1 VAGQNST
8 ECAATGFELT
18 CLRAFA
24 GIIGDLAGETRI
36 LKALRAQMFMQFSS
50 IDDAISEIHDGRMVI
65 IVDDEDRENEGDLV
79 CAAEKATPEIVNF
92 MARHARG
99 LICLPLTE
107 ERCDELHLTTQVAD
121 NTSYL
126 GTAFTVSIDARK
138 GVTTGISAADRA
150 TTIQAAV
157 DPQTRPQDLA
167 RPGHVFPLR
176 AKKGGVLVRPGQTE
190 ASVDIA
196 RMAGLYPAGVICEIM
211 NEDGTMAR
219 LPELTE
225 FAALHNLKMI
235 TVADLVRYRI
245 SKETLVKRAVET
257 DLPTVY
263 GRFRAV
269 AFENVINGDVHLAMV
284 MGNVRTEEPVLVR
297 VHTENVTC
305 DMFGSLIDDT
315 GFQLHAALEK
325 IAAAGR
331 GVVLYL
337 RQREHSLDLVN
348 QLRTYAVMQERNVGK
363 REASLETGYGSDRD
377 YGVGAQILHD
387 LGLRR
392 IQLLTNH
399 PPKVAALEGFELE
412 VVGNIPLGQPAHLK
426 DSSGE
431 QKPENKEQRI

>member
-1 VAGQNST
+1 M
-8 ECAATGFELT
+8 
-18 CLRAFA
+18 AFA
-24 GIIGDLAGETRI
+24 
-36 LKALRAQMFMQFSS
+36 S
-50 IDDAISEIHDGRMVI
+50 IEDAAADIRDGRMII

-79 CAAEKATPEIVNF
+79 CAAEKTTPEVINF
-92 MARHARG
+92 MARYARG

-121 NTSYL
+121 NTSFL
-126 GTAFTVSIDARK
+126 GTAFTVSIDGRR
-138 GVTTGISAADRA
+138 GVSTGISASDRA
-150 TTIQAAV
+150 TTILTAV
-157 DPQTRPQDLA
+157 DPKTKPSDLA

-176 AKKGGVLVRPGQTE
+176 ARAGGVLVRPGQTE

-196 RMAGLYPAGVICEIM
+196 RLAGLYPAGVICEIM

-219 LPELTE
+219 LPELKE
-225 FAALHNLKMI
+225 FAASHNLKMI

-245 SKETLVKRAVET
+245 SKETLVRPVVET
-257 DLPTVY
+257 DLPTVH
-263 GRFRAV
+263 GLFRAI
-269 AFENVINGDVHLAMV
+269 AYENIINGDVHLAMV
-284 MGNVRTEEPVLVR
+284 MGDLQDNPDEPVLVR

-315 GFQLHAALEK
+315 GYQLHSALEK
-325 IAAAGR
+325 IAAAGQ

-348 QLRTYAVMQERNVGK
+348 QLRTYAVMNEKGK
-363 REASLETGYGSDRD
+363 SKQEASLETNYGLDRD

-392 IQLLTNH
+392 ILLLTNH

-412 VVGNIPLGQPAHLK
+412 VVGNVPLGQPAYLTEPSAEGK
-426 DSSGE
+426 APLTE
-431 QKPENKEQRI
+431 KREQRT

>member
-1 VAGQNST
+1 MPFAPIEEAVADIR
-8 ECAATGFELT
+8 E
-18 CLRAFA
+18 
-24 GIIGDLAGETRI
+24 
-36 LKALRAQMFMQFSS
+36 
-50 IDDAISEIHDGRMVI
+50 GRMII

-79 CAAEKATPEIVNF
+79 CAAEKTTPEVINF

-107 ERCDELHLTTQVAD
+107 DRCDELHLTTQVAD

-150 TTIQAAV
+150 TTILAAV
-157 DPQTRPQDLA
+157 DPNTKPQELA
-167 RPGHVFPLR
+167 RPGHIFPLR

-196 RMAGLYPAGVICEIM
+196 RIAGLYPAGVICEIM

-219 LPELTE
+219 LPQLEAFSAT
-225 FAALHNLKMI
+225 HGLKMI

-245 SKETLVKRAVET
+245 SKETLVKRVAET

-263 GRFRAV
+263 GRFRAI
-269 AFENVINGDVHLAMV
+269 AYENIINGDVHLAMV
-284 MGNVRTEEPVLVR
+284 MGNVNTLEPVLAR

-315 GFQLHAALEK
+315 GFQLHAALER
-325 IAAAGR
+325 IAAEGR

-348 QLRTYAVMQERNVGK
+348 QLRTYALMQERELTK
-363 REASLETGYGSDRD
+363 QEASLETGYGVYRD

-392 IQLLTNH
+392 ILLLSNH

-412 VVGNIPLGQPAHLK
+412 VVGNVPLGEPAHLK
-426 DSSGE
+426 SGSSNDPG
-431 QKPENKEQRI
+431 QKNRQHT

>member
-1 VAGQNST
+1 MNTLVTFASIEDAVA
-8 ECAATGFELT
+8 
-18 CLRAFA
+18 
-24 GIIGDLAGETRI
+24 
-36 LKALRAQMFMQFSS
+36 
-50 IDDAISEIHDGRMVI
+50 EIREGRMII

-79 CAAEKATPEIVNF
+79 CAAEKATPEIINF
-92 MARHARG
+92 MARYARG

-107 ERCDELHLTTQVAD
+107 DRCDELHLTTQVAD
-121 NTSYL
+121 NTSFL

-150 TTIQAAV
+150 TTIQVAV
-157 DPQTRPQDLA
+157 DPKTRPQDLA

-196 RMAGLYPAGVICEIM
+196 RIAGLYPAGVICEVM

-219 LPELTE
+219 LTELKK
-225 FAALHNLKMI
+225 FASAHGLKMI

-245 SKETLVKRAVET
+245 NKETLVKRAVET

-263 GRFRAV
+263 GRFRAI
-269 AFENVINGDVHLAMV
+269 AYENIINGDVHLAMV
-284 MGNVRTEEPVLVR
+284 MGDVETEDPVLVR

-315 GFQLHAALEK
+315 GFQLHTALER
-325 IAAAGR
+325 ISAAGQ

-348 QLRTYAVMQERNVGK
+348 QLRTYAVMQEKAVGK
-363 REASLETGYGSDRD
+363 REASLETGYGVDRD

-387 LGLRR
+387 PAGRTWLG
-392 IQLLTNH
+392 
-399 PPKVAALEGFELE
+399 
-412 VVGNIPLGQPAHLK
+412 
-426 DSSGE
+426 
-431 QKPENKEQRI
+431 

>member
-1 VAGQNST
+1 MSFASIEDAVADIR
-8 ECAATGFELT
+8 E
-18 CLRAFA
+18 
-24 GIIGDLAGETRI
+24 
-36 LKALRAQMFMQFSS
+36 
-50 IDDAISEIHDGRMVI
+50 GRMII

-79 CAAEKATPEIVNF
+79 CAAEKVTPEIINF

-121 NTSYL
+121 NTSFL

-150 TTIQAAV
+150 TTVLAAV
-157 DPQTRPQDLA
+157 DSNTKPLDLA
-167 RPGHVFPLR
+167 RPGHIFPLR
-176 AKKGGVLVRPGQTE
+176 AKNGGVLVRPGQTE

-196 RMAGLYPAGVICEIM
+196 RIAGLYPAGVICEVM

-219 LPELTE
+219 LPELVT
-225 FAALHNLKMI
+225 FAAAHGLKMI

-245 SKETLVKRAVET
+245 RKETLVRRIVET

-263 GRFRAV
+263 GRFRAI
-269 AFENVINGDVHLAMV
+269 AYENIINGDVHLAMV
-284 MGNVRTEEPVLVR
+284 MGDVRSNEPVLVR

-315 GFQLHAALEK
+315 GFQLHTALEK
-325 IAAAGR
+325 IAGASQ

-348 QLRTYAVMQERNVGK
+348 QLRTYAVMQERGLNK
-363 REASLETGYGSDRD
+363 QNASIETGYGMDRD

-392 IQLLTNH
+392 ILLLSNH

-412 VVGNIPLGQPAHLK
+412 VVGNVPLGEPARLNDPAAETTNPNPDK
-426 DSSGE
+426 
-431 QKPENKEQRI
+431 KEQRT

>member
-1 VAGQNST
+1 MT
-8 ECAATGFELT
+8 
-18 CLRAFA
+18 FA
-24 GIIGDLAGETRI
+24 
-36 LKALRAQMFMQFSS
+36 S
-50 IDDAISEIHDGRMVI
+50 IEDAIAEIREGRMII

-79 CAAEKATPEIVNF
+79 CAAEKTTPEIINF

-150 TTIQAAV
+150 TTVLAAV

-176 AKKGGVLVRPGQTE
+176 AKTGGVLVRPGQTE
-190 ASVDIA
+190 ASVEIA
-196 RMAGLYPAGVICEIM
+196 RIAGLYPAGVICEIM
-211 NEDGTMAR
+211 NEDGTMSR
-219 LPELTE
+219 LPELQQ
-225 FAALHNLKMI
+225 FAATHHLKMI
-235 TVADLVRYRI
+235 TVADLVRYRM
-245 SKETLVKRAVET
+245 SKETLVRRAVET

-269 AFENVINGDVHLAMV
+269 AYENIINGDVHLAMT
-284 MGNVRTEEPVLVR
+284 MGDVRTDDPVLVR

-315 GFQLHAALEK
+315 GFQLHTALEK

-348 QLRTYAVMQERNVGK
+348 QLRTYAVMQEKSIPK
-363 REASLETGYGSDRD
+363 REASLETGYGVDRD

-387 LGLRR
+387 LGLSR

-399 PPKVAALEGFELE
+399 PPKVAALEGFALE
-412 VVGNIPLGQPAHLK
+412 VVGNVPLGQPAHLK
-426 DSSGE
+426 DPEAAGKEPLPESS
-431 QKPENKEQRI
+431 EQRN

>member
-1 VAGQNST
+1 
-8 ECAATGFELT
+8 
-18 CLRAFA
+18 
-24 GIIGDLAGETRI
+24 
-36 LKALRAQMFMQFSS
+36 MQFAA
-50 IDDAISEIHDGRMVI
+50 IEDAVADICDGRMII
-65 IVDDEDRENEGDLV
+65 IVDDKDRENEGDLV
-79 CAAEKATPEIVNF
+79 CAAEKVTPEIINF

-121 NTSYL
+121 NTSFL

-150 TTIQAAV
+150 MTILKAV
-157 DPQTRPQDLA
+157 DAKTRPQDLA
-167 RPGHVFPLR
+167 RPGHIFPLR
-176 AKKGGVLVRPGQTE
+176 AKNGGVLVRPGQTE

-196 RMAGLYPAGVICEIM
+196 RIGGLYPAGVICEIM

-219 LPELTE
+219 LPHLHE
-225 FAALHNLKMI
+225 FAIAHGLKMI

-245 SKETLVKRAVET
+245 SKEMLVRRVVET

-269 AFENVINGDVHLAMV
+269 AYENIINGDVHLAMV
-284 MGNVRTEEPVLVR
+284 MGQVRTSEPVLVR

-315 GFQLHAALEK
+315 GFQLHTALEK

-348 QLRTYAVMQERNVGK
+348 QLRTYALMQERGLNK
-363 REASLETGYGSDRD
+363 REASVETGYGLNRD
-377 YGVGAQILHD
+377 YGVGAQILHEM
-387 LGLRR
+387 GLRR
-392 IQLLTNH
+392 ILLLTNH
-399 PPKVAALEGFELE
+399 PPKVVALEGFELE
-412 VVGNIPLGQPAHLK
+412 VVGSEPLGEPAYLN
-426 DSSGE
+426 DSSEGQE
-431 QKPENKEQRI
+431 MPLTQKREQRT